1 MELSIA
7 NATKILDF
15 SIDRG
20 WLHGDLRLA
29 EVAGEGNMNRTLR
42 IVTDA
47 DSIVLKQS
55 VPFVAKYP
63 DIPAPIDRD
72 RVEASFYQALEGL
85 PIAAKM
91 PRFLGHAPEHHLLAF
106 EDLGRASDCTD
117 AYSGM
122 AINSDIPQLLSWLC
136 DLHQVQVETKLFTNR
151 DMRTLNHAHIFEIPF
166 EDNGSSRVAQRA
178 KDLGDVYLSDGATLL
193 HGDYYPGSW
202 LRTPQGIRVIDPEF
216 AFAGAAEFDLGV
228 FAAHLA
234 FAGRDDSAIRNALSH
249 YQSAQPFDLRL
260 ALGFAGIEVLRRL
273 WGVAKLPLP
282 ENRPAQISE
291 WIEWATSM
299 VLDV

>member
-106 EDLGRASDCTD
+106 EDLGPASDCTD
-117 AYSGM
+117 AYSGTP
-122 AINSDIPQLLSWLC
+122 IKSDIPQLLSWLC
-136 DLHQVQVETKLFTNR
+136 DLHQVQVESKLFTNR

-166 EDNGSSRVAQRA
+166 EDNRSSRVAKRA
-178 KDLGDVYLSDGATLL
+178 KDLGDVYLSDGAALL

-202 LRTPQGIRVIDPEF
+202 LRTTQGIRVIDPEF

-291 WIEWATSM
+291 WIEWATSV

>member
-7 NATKILDF
+7 NAAKILEF

-20 WLHGDLRLA
+20 WLQGDLRLA

-42 IVTDA
+42 IVTDT

-72 RVEASFYQALEGL
+72 HVEAAFYQALEGL
-85 PIAAKM
+85 PLTTKM
-91 PRFLGHAPEHHLLAF
+91 PKFLGHAPEHHLLAL
-106 EDLGRASDCTD
+106 EDLGPASDCTD
-117 AYSGM
+117 AYSTM
-122 AINSDIPQLLSWLC
+122 AIDPDIPQLLSWLH
-136 DLHQVQVETKLFTNR
+136 DLHQLQVESSLFTNR

-166 EDNGSSRVAQRA
+166 EDHGSNRVAQRA
-178 KDLGDVYLSDGATLL
+178 KELGAVYLSDGATLL

-202 LRTPQGIRVIDPEF
+202 LRTTQGIRVIDPEF

-234 FAGRDDSAIRNALSH
+234 FAGKDDAAIRNALGH
-249 YQSAQPFDLRL
+249 YQSTQPFDLRL

-282 ENRPAQISE
+282 ENRPDQVTT
-291 WIEWATSM
+291 WIEWATAM
-299 VLDV
+299 VLDT